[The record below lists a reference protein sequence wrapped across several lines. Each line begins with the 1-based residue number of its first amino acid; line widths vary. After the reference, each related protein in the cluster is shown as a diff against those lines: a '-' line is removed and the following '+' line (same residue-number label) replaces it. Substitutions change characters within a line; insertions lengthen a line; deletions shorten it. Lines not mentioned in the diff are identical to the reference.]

1 MDYSVLVKSYSAL
14 NYLKD
19 LKELVADFYGT
30 DKYNNLSKYEL
41 ASLIN
46 SEIFNNYNGENILK
60 YKIAKDFRKKKYV
73 AAFEVK
79 VKSSRAD
86 FLVINGDTKSFEIK
100 SKIDTLYRLKKQ
112 TDDYGDVFEYNN
124 VVVDIV
130 HLEKVMSI
138 IPEYY
143 GIWYYDGNKKNV
155 AREAKFTPNL
165 NSSEQLKMLNKKELK
180 QVFGTFELDFILNSF
195 SKEEINKSF
204 KVALKE
210 RYFKRWDFLINN
222 WNEILPIDIQFFF
235 NSNID
240 PKLIYS

>member
-19 LKELVADFYGT
+19 LKELVSDFYGT
-30 DKYNNLSKYEL
+30 DKYNNLNKHEI
-41 ASLIN
+41 ASIIN
-46 SEIFNNYNGENILK
+46 QDILKFYNGENVLK
-60 YKIAKDFRKKKYV
+60 YRIANEFRKKKYV

-100 SKIDTLYRLKKQ
+100 SKIDTLNRLKKQ
-112 TDDYGDVFEYNN
+112 TDDYSDVFEYNN

-130 HLEKVMSI
+130 HLEKVLDI
-138 IPEYY
+138 IPDYY
-143 GIWYYDGNKKNV
+143 GVWYYDGNKKSV
-155 AREAKFTPNL
+155 ARQAKYTPNL
-165 NSSEQLKMLNKKELK
+165 NSLEQLKMLNKNELM
-180 QVFGTFELDFILNSF
+180 QVFRSFEIDSILKTYT
-195 SKEEINKSF
+195 KEEINKSF
-204 KVALKE
+204 KAALKK
-210 RYFKRWDFLINN
+210 RYFKRWEFLTTN